1 MDATSTSMLT
11 SALLPGDREEMG
23 VDETLSRYAGEFG
36 PWQLRQFLLA
46 SLGMV
51 VYAFHTMVMIF
62 ADREPP
68 DVVCQSAGQAGPWEW
83 AGGRGTSTVAE
94 WGLVCSER
102 FKVGLVQSAF
112 FAGCMIGCG
121 LFGHLSDSF
130 LGRKGTLTTLCVMA
144 AVFGSL
150 TAASPSYIAYVALSF
165 LTGFSTGA
173 LAPCSFVLAT
183 EPIGPRCRAA
193 AGMSIFYFFCVGIVV
208 LSALAYLI
216 PSWRVLYLASSLPAL
231 LFLVL
236 VLPFVS
242 ESPRWHLIRG
252 NHEKAMAVV
261 RSIAE
266 RNGRH
271 LPGDDKLTLVLDS
284 GTSQRS
290 NAPSPNATIID
301 VFRSPTTRW
310 RLAAAVATNF
320 LCAIVYYGVSLNVTN
335 LSTSIYVSTAANAVA
350 EAPGYALAALFL
362 DRFGGRRPLLVG
374 TMWLSGGFCVAGS
387 FLGSEGWGRTAC
399 SMFGI
404 FGMASAFNLLL
415 VYAAELFPTVV
426 RNAALGCLQQ
436 ALQTGAIVAP
446 MVVTAGGRAAFAVF
460 GACGVAGGLLAFF
473 LPETLGMQ
481 LYDTMEGMEEGEKL
495 GG

>member
-1 MDATSTSMLT
+1 MDATTSSMLT
-11 SALLPGDREEMG
+11 SALLPGRDPADGREVMG
-23 VDETLSRYAGEFG
+23 FDETLSRYAGEFG

-51 VYAFHTMVMIF
+51 VYAFHTLVMIF
-62 ADREPP
+62 ADREPAG
-68 DVVCQSAGQAGPWEW
+68 VVCQCASEAGPGSWEW
-83 AGGRGTSTVAE
+83 VGGRGASTVAE
-94 WGLVCSER
+94 WGLVCGER
-102 FKVGLVQSAF
+102 FKIGLVQSVF

-130 LGRKGTLTTLCVMA
+130 LGRKGTLTMLCVMGTI
-144 AVFGSL
+144 FGSL
-150 TAASPSYIAYVALSF
+150 TAASPSYIAYVALRF
-165 LTGFSTGA
+165 LTGVSAGA
-173 LAPCSFVLAT
+173 MAPCSFVLAT

-193 AGMSIFYFFCVGIVV
+193 AGMSIFYFFSVGIVV
-208 LSALAYLI
+208 LSALAYFI
-216 PSWRVLYLASSLPAL
+216 PSWRVLYLVSSLPAL
-231 LFLVL
+231 LFLLL

-242 ESPRWHLIRG
+242 ESPRWHLVRG
-252 NHEKAMAVV
+252 NHGKAMAIV

-266 RNGRH
+266 RNGRR
-271 LPGDDKLTLVLDS
+271 LPVDDKLTLVLDS

-310 RLAAAVATNF
+310 RLVTAVATNF

-335 LSTSIYVSTAANAVA
+335 LSTSVYISTAANAVA
-350 EAPGYALAALFL
+350 EVPGYALTALFL
-362 DRFGGRRPLLVG
+362 DRLGRRPLLVG

-404 FGMASAFNLLL
+404 FGMAAAFNLLL
-415 VYAAELFPTVV
+415 IYAAELFPTVV

-436 ALQTGAIVAP
+436 ALQTGAIAAP
-446 MVVTAGGRAAFAVF
+446 MAVTAGGEGRVRGVRGLRSCRRTAGILPAGDF
-460 GACGVAGGLLAFF
+460 GQAIV
-473 LPETLGMQ
+473 
-481 LYDTMEGMEEGEKL
+481 
-495 GG
+495 